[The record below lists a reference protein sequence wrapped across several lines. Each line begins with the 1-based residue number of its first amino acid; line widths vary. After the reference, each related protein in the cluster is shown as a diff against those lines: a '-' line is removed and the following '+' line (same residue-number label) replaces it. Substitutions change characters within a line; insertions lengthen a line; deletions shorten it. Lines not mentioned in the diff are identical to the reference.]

1 MKTAGEGGA
10 WGIALLAAYLVQ
22 REKGES
28 LEDYLENRV
37 FAGMEQKTL
46 APDPADEAGFD
57 ALNSEA
63 LRRLDTEGDG
73 TSNARTR
80 QIPRVM
86 FREESKHLVKV
97 HAIDTRIE
105 STERR
110 HSVLFAL
117 YTKGFLFQYEN
128 RLTVMVGRCVCC
140 VERRSSYIK
149 ELRLCR

>member
-57 ALNSEA
+57 AYMERFTACIPAQKAAVEA
-63 LRRLDTEGDG
+63 LK
-73 TSNARTR
+73 A
-80 QIPRVM
+80 
-86 FREESKHLVKV
+86 
-97 HAIDTRIE
+97 
-105 STERR
+105 
-110 HSVLFAL
+110 
-117 YTKGFLFQYEN
+117 
-128 RLTVMVGRCVCC
+128 
-140 VERRSSYIK
+140 
-149 ELRLCR
+149 